1 MTLAKSASTHHISLG
16 TPPTADADNQPLMTL
31 DPRLSNL
38 SAQATDKALH
48 LWSQYQPVAT
58 DKTQA
63 TWQLLRKTQP
73 VQLLLAAAL
82 AVLSIALVTLVSAF
96 GGLLVLLL
104 KMTALTLAA
113 VAVGQWVFRGLIWAD
128 GQLPEVKELQE

>member
-16 TPPTADADNQPLMTL
+16 TPVANADEQKLITL
-31 DPRLSNL
+31 DPRLINL
-38 SAQATDKALH
+38 STQATDKALH
-48 LWSQYQPVAT
+48 LWSKFQPVAT

-82 AVLSIALVTLVSAF
+82 AVLSIALVTLVTTF
-96 GGLLVLLL
+96 GGVLVLLL

-113 VAVGQWVFRGLIWAD
+113 VAVGQWVSRGLTWAD
-128 GQLPEVKELQE
+128 DQLLNVEELKD

>member
-16 TPPTADADNQPLMTL
+16 TPTTDADDQKLITL
-31 DPRLSNL
+31 DPRLSKL
-38 SAQATDKALH
+38 STQATDKALR

-82 AVLSIALVTLVSAF
+82 AVLAIALVMLVTAF

-104 KMTALTLAA
+104 KLTALTLAA
-113 VAVGQWVFRGLIWAD
+113 VAVGQWVSRGLTWAD
-128 GQLPEVKELQE
+128 DQLPDVEEIKE

>member
-1 MTLAKSASTHHISLG
+1 MTLAKSASTHRISLG
-16 TPPTADADNQPLMTL
+16 APAADTDDQQHLTL

-38 SAQATDKALH
+38 SAQATDQALQ

-82 AVLSIALVTLVSAF
+82 AVLSIALVTLVTAF
-96 GGLLVLLL
+96 GGVLVLLL
-104 KMTALTLAA
+104 KMTALTLAT
-113 VAVGQWVFRGLIWAD
+113 VAVGQWVSRGLTWAD
-128 GQLPEVKELQE
+128 DQLPAVEELKE

>member
-1 MTLAKSASTHHISLG
+1 MTLAKSVSTHPTSLS
-16 TPPTADADNQPLMTL
+16 TPTADTDTQQRLTL
-31 DPRLSNL
+31 DPRLSQL

-82 AVLSIALVTLVSAF
+82 AVLSIALVSLVTAF
-96 GGLLVLLL
+96 SGLIVLLL

-113 VAVGQWVFRGLIWAD
+113 VAVGQWVSRGLTWAD
-128 GQLPEVKELQE
+128 EQLPDVEELKE